1 MLVTQISEVSKSRC
15 RVYLDGQFAFV
26 LYKGELR
33 RFHIKVDEELSEESY
48 REIMTEILPKRAKMR
63 SMNLLQSR
71 DYTRRQLADKL
82 EQGDYPQE
90 CIEEAIAYVESYG
103 YIDDKRYARDFI
115 EYNLASKSRTHI
127 ETDLMRKGIGKETIR
142 EAFEELDDLGV
153 QQDELALACDLLRK
167 KKYCADTATGQE
179 QQKMYGF
186 LYRRGFRHDTISKAL
201 MLDITSNSV

>member
-33 RFHIKVDEELSEESY
+33 RFQIKVDEELPEESY
-48 REIMTEILPKRAKMR
+48 REIMTEILPKRAKLR

-115 EYNLASKSRTHI
+115 EYNLASKSRTRI
-127 ETDLMRKGIGKETIR
+127 ETDLMRKGIGKEIIR
-142 EAFEELDDLGV
+142 EAFDELDDLGV
-153 QQDELALACDLLRK
+153 KQDELALACDLLRK

-186 LYRRGFRHDTISKAL
+186 LYRRGFRHDIISKAL
-201 MLDITSNSV
+201 LLDITSNSV